1 MTYEALKTQLEEQL
15 ATLQTRMRSVR
26 RDLTRSH
33 SDDSAE
39 QAQERENDEVID
51 VIGNETARSVH
62 LIRAALD
69 RMEEGSY
76 GQCETCGRDIGHER
90 LQVVPEASHCVSCA
104 DKSSIGARR

>member
-1 MTYEALKTQLEEQL
+1 MAYEALKAELEERL
-15 ATLQTRMRSVR
+15 ATLQVRMQSVR
-26 RDLTRSH
+26 RDLTREH

-51 VIGNETARSVH
+51 AIGNETARSVH

-69 RMEEGSY
+69 RMEQGSY
-76 GQCETCGRDIGHER
+76 GQCERCGQDIGLKR

-104 DKSSIGARR
+104 E